1 MKKKTRTYI
10 LIICCIFLVILT
22 ISFKSASSEKESL
35 NPRAKVWEGEIT
47 IVRTGFENSEA
58 SDQSVSE
65 LRNMSSKGTLSEE
78 LSIKVC
84 GMSSTMYIKEVSHNL
99 CDESEGENSIQ
110 YTQAKCLYPYPKETK
125 KPGSYSHLKI
135 MSSAEIYQGN
145 DAPSQ
150 KEMTRV
156 VLYFPDSEH
165 FKIEVHNSFYRDFFM
180 ETVSRYFFACSGNT
194 TVEISTRRT
203 GSIGQKEEGS
213 YRKTGEGFTRETIS
227 PPEEI
232 PCEYTFK
239 GPVTGD
245 SFFGSEEIDRIDF
258 PSYEPVGYKG
268 WNTSQASYSKTTVV
282 TWNFTSR
289 DVCPEVLDRLL
300 VDLAY
305 CEAYLDKGIQDFART
320 IKEYEALVHDLAYE
334 ILMGQPPPS
343 RNIPPS
349 EDDEDEGEMGVDPKT
364 CQMENEDEFLESV
377 RQQCLPKIIFDSVKA
392 HEYTH
397 LQQCLEFYEEMNE
410 GDPHIKGLMEAAAY
424 IDGARVLLDWLEE
437 NCPNTETESLEERL
451 EKLEE
456 TKFRRYE

>member
-1 MKKKTRTYI
+1 MKKKITYI
-10 LIICCIFLVILT
+10 LIICCIFLVILN
-22 ISFKSASSEKESL
+22 ISFKSAASEKESL

-47 IVRTGFENSEA
+47 IVRMGFGDSEA
-58 SDQSVSE
+58 SDQSKSE
-65 LRNMSSKGTLSEE
+65 TENTSEKRSLSEE

-84 GMSSTMYIKEVSHNL
+84 GMSGDMYIKEVSHNL
-99 CDESEGENSIQ
+99 WDKYEIENFLQ
-110 YTQAKCLYPYPKETK
+110 YAQAKCLYPYPKETK
-125 KPGSYSHLKI
+125 KPGSYSHTKY
-135 MSSAEIYQGN
+135 MSSKEIYQGN

-156 VLYFPDSEH
+156 VLYFSDSEY
-165 FKIEVHNSFYRDFFM
+165 FKIEVYNSTYIAFSS
-180 ETVSRYFFACSGNT
+180 ESVHRYFSACKGQY
-194 TVEISTRRT
+194 TVEEDITRCT
-203 GSIGQKEEGS
+203 GSIGQEEEGS
-213 YRKTGEGFTRETIS
+213 SSVTGDEDSRIVTSETIS
-227 PPEEI
+227 PPDEI
-232 PCEYTFK
+232 FRDYVFK

-245 SFFGSEEIDRIDF
+245 SFFGSEEIDRID
-258 PSYEPVGYKG
+258 PSESRGY
-268 WNTSQASYSKTTVV
+268 SEMTVA

-289 DVCPEVLDRLL
+289 DVCSEVHDRLL
-300 VDLAY
+300 EDLAY

-349 EDDEDEGEMGVDPKT
+349 EDDEDEGEMGVNQKT

-392 HEYTH
+392 HENTH
-397 LQQCLEFYEEMNE
+397 LQQCQEFYEEMNE

-451 EKLEE
+451 EKLKLKELMN
-456 TKFRRYE
+456 KIY